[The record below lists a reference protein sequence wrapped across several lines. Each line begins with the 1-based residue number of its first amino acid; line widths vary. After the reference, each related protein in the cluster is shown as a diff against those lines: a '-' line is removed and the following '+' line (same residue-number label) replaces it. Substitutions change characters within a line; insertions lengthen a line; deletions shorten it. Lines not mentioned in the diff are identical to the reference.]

1 MTPTTRT
8 ASVARRAVLVAA
20 IALVLTPAPVR
31 AGLFFE
37 QLNSRVTYFEKLRD
51 ERIVNE
57 NLHHQTV
64 MKEIGYERKMAD
76 EAMEAGLKTC
86 TTAQC
91 KATFRKD
98 NAQTQSALDAKEE
111 DENTRHAAKLKQIK
125 TELGAE
131 IKKLQ
136 ALEKSSASPAPF

>member
-1 MTPTTRT
+1 MSRYVRA
-8 ASVARRAVLVAA
+8 ASICLLVAGWFLA
-20 IALVLTPAPVR
+20 SPFGGTR
-31 AGLFFE
+31 AAADFVKLKP
-37 QLNSRVTYFEKLRD
+37 NPRIVYFEKLRD

-64 MKEIGYERKMAD
+64 MKEIEYERKMAD

-98 NAQTQSALDAKEE
+98 NVQTQSNLDAKEE
-111 DENTRHAAKLKQIK
+111 DENARHAAKLKQIK

-131 IKKLQ
+131 IKKLE
-136 ALEKSSASPAPF
+136 ATAPFSP